1 MSTIPTTIRAERPS
15 TSDDSYNRYLPLNH
29 PHDGAVKL
37 GIIAFAALAALAAW
51 QADVA
56 MQAVDILWASAAGRV
71 FLAIGMPYG
80 ALLTVWSFWRLYLAL
95 RYRPVATVADSRL
108 PSITVVVPAY
118 NEGKL
123 VYQTLKNIATANYPR
138 HLFEIYVVDD
148 GSVDDTWRHIQRAT
162 REFGNRITALRFRKN
177 RGKRHALYEGFRR
190 ATGDILISIDSD
202 SLIEK
207 DALRAVVSPLVE
219 DASVGAAAGNVRV
232 LNRAQGFVPRM
243 LSVRYVMTFDY
254 KRAAQSMMGGG
265 AVLCCAGAL
274 AAYRRSAVM
283 PVLEQW
289 LHQTWRG
296 LPARAGEDHAMTNFI
311 LRQGMKVRYQRTARV
326 LTNSPTSYLGLCKM
340 FLRWAR
346 SNIRETFFTGS
357 YVFGEFRRESKL
369 GIRFNFLMGAVGQI
383 LPYMFLIVAL
393 ALAVAMPGIFG
404 LKLIGSCAVGSLF
417 TVLFFAIRERSTEAA
432 YGVLYGMYATFG
444 LFWVHPYALMTCQKS
459 VWLTRNKKRSEH
471 TQPQLAGSRR
481 NGRQPRLALAMK

>member
-1 MSTIPTTIRAERPS
+1 MSTMLTTIRAQFSSAPN
-15 TSDDSYNRYLPLNH
+15 DSYHRYLPLH
-29 PHDGAVKL
+29 QPHDVAMKL
-37 GIIAFAALAALAAW
+37 GIIAFAMLAAFAAW
-51 QADVA
+51 QSDVA
-56 MQAVDILWASAAGRV
+56 WQAADILWSSTPGRI
-71 FLAIGMPYG
+71 FLMIGVPYG
-80 ALLTVWSFWRLYLAL
+80 ALLTFWSFWRLYLAL
-95 RYRPVATVADSRL
+95 RYQPVPTVVESRL

-123 VYQTLKNIATANYPR
+123 VYETLKNIATANYPR

-162 REFGNRITALRFRKN
+162 REFGDRITALRFRKN

-202 SLIEK
+202 SLIER

-219 DASVGAAAGNVRV
+219 DATVGAAAGNVRV
-232 LNRAQGFVPRM
+232 LNRTQGFIPRM

-254 KRAAQSMMGGG
+254 KRASQSMMGDG

-283 PVLEQW
+283 PILDQW

-296 LPARAGEDHAMTNFI
+296 MPARAGEDHAMTNFI
-311 LRQGMKVRYQRTARV
+311 LQQGMKVRFQRTARV
-326 LTNSPTSYLGLCKM
+326 LTNSPTTYLGLCKM

-357 YVFGEFRRESKL
+357 YVFGDFRRESKL
-369 GIRFNFLMGAVGQI
+369 GIRFNFLMGAVGQV
-383 LPYMFLIVAL
+383 LPYLFLIVAL
-393 ALAVAMPGIFG
+393 ALAIAMPGVFG
-404 LKLIGSCAVGSLF
+404 LKLLGSCALGSLF
-417 TVLFFAIRERSTEAA
+417 TVVFFAVRERSTEAVF
-432 YGVLYGMYATFG
+432 GVMYGMYATLG

-459 VWLTRNKKRSEH
+459 VWLTRNKKRADH
-471 TQPQLAGSRR
+471 AQPRLTMSRR
-481 NGRQPRLALAMK
+481 HGRQPRLA

>member
-1 MSTIPTTIRAERPS
+1 MSTILTTIRAQFSSVPN
-15 TSDDSYNRYLPLNH
+15 DRYHRYQSLH
-29 PHDGAVKL
+29 QSHDGALKI
-37 GIIAFAALAALAAW
+37 GIIAFAALSAWAAW

-56 MQAVDILWASAAGRV
+56 WQAADILWSSTIGRA
-71 FLAIGMPYG
+71 FLIVGVPYG
-80 ALLTVWSFWRLYLAL
+80 ALLTFWSFWRLYLAL
-95 RYRPVATVADSRL
+95 RYRPVPTVAESRL
-108 PSITVVVPAY
+108 PSITVVVPAF

-123 VYQTLKNIATANYPR
+123 VYDTLKNIATANYPR

-162 REFGNRITALRFRKN
+162 REFGDRITALRFRKN

-219 DASVGAAAGNVRV
+219 DATVGAAAGNVRV
-232 LNRAQGFVPRM
+232 LNRTQGFIPRM

-254 KRAAQSMMGGG
+254 KRAAQSMMGNG

-283 PVLEQW
+283 PILDQW

-311 LRQGMKVRYQRTARV
+311 LRQGMKVRFQRTARV
-326 LTNSPTSYLGLCKM
+326 LTNSPTTYLGLCKM

-357 YVFGEFRRESKL
+357 YVFGDFRRERKL
-369 GIRFNFLMGAVGQI
+369 GIRFNFLMGAVGQV
-383 LPYMFLIVAL
+383 LPYMFLIVGLGL
-393 ALAVAMPGIFG
+393 AIAMPGIFG
-404 LKLIGSCAVGSLF
+404 LKLLGSCAIGSLF
-417 TVLFFAIRERSTEAA
+417 TVLFFGIRERSTEAVF
-432 YGVLYGMYATFG
+432 GVVYGMYATFG
-444 LFWVHPYALMTCQKS
+444 LFWVHPYALMTCHKS
-459 VWLTRNKKRSEH
+459 VWLTRNKKRADAA
-471 TQPQLAGSRR
+471 QPQLVGGRR
-481 NGRQPRLALAMK
+481 GRGLRLALAR